1 MRNKPNEKK
10 KKKKKSN
17 QFDYVI
23 RVQNIWNNEII
34 RLLCF
39 MV

>member
-10 KKKKKSN
+10 KEKKKSN

-34 RLLCF
+34 RLLRF